1 MSHLPTTVITT
12 QLPFSQ
18 AAFVKQ
24 LWTQISSRT
33 SNRLKLYKPSNQCLH
48 WMDSPKW
55 FKHGIEFYFH
65 DWKHAC
71 AFLCH
76 AAFCQINLTQVH
88 WRWHRGR
95 SGALGRSAIHD
106 FPHGTF
112 DALESVRGI
121 PRHVSH
127 DFPTIGT
134 QLEAGAG
141 SAVSR
146 STCSLV
152 AEWSLFHGI
161 GGRNTLWCRKVAF
174 WISWMVLT
182 CLK

>member
-106 FPHGTF
+106 FPMNFWCFGISPVGFQDMFPMIFRPNWHSAGSGGQVQLFHDLLAPWLQNGHFFMESVGETHF
-112 DALESVRGI
+112 DAERLRSESLG
-121 PRHVSH
+121 
-127 DFPTIGT
+127 
-134 QLEAGAG
+134 
-141 SAVSR
+141 
-146 STCSLV
+146 
-152 AEWSLFHGI
+152 WS
-161 GGRNTLWCRKVAF
+161 
-174 WISWMVLT
+174 
-182 CLK
+182 

>member
-112 DALESVRGI
+112 DALESVPWDSTTCFPWIFRPLALSWKRGQ
-121 PRHVSH
+121 V
-127 DFPTIGT
+127 
-134 QLEAGAG
+134 Q
-141 SAVSR
+141 
-146 STCSLV
+146 
-152 AEWSLFHGI
+152 LFHDLLAPWLQNGHFFMESV
-161 GGRNTLWCRKVAF
+161 GETHFDAERLRSESLGW
-174 WISWMVLT
+174 S
-182 CLK
+182 

>member
-1 MSHLPTTVITT
+1 M
-12 QLPFSQ
+12 
-18 AAFVKQ
+18 KQ

-48 WMDSPKW
+48 WMGSPKW
-55 FKHGIEFYFH
+55 FKHRIEFYFH

-71 AFLCH
+71 AFLCL
-76 AAFCQINLTQVH
+76 FF
-88 WRWHRGR
+88 RGGMQLSAKSIWPRCTEDGIEGDLVPLGDLR
-95 SGALGRSAIHD
+95 SMI
-106 FPHGTF
+106 FPWTF
-112 DALESVRGI
+112 DALESVPGI
-121 PRHVSH
+121 PGHVSH

-161 GGRNTLWCRKVAF
+161 TFWCRKVAF